1 MKIKNLASL
10 AIASCIIAFNSVYA
24 YTLNEKFST
33 NHYAVYEVILGKDEV
48 YGDELK
54 NIIAKDASSKNKFQ
68 TTSVIFPYQSPG
80 LNSTI
85 KESVLG
91 IITTENYDSKKS
103 PKILFDDNAKNATY
117 AGIYLTF
124 KQLAK
129 IADNKT
135 LNTLIEE
142 LVQLPLLITDVPVSL
157 VSKNYRDDL
166 YYTAVDRAV
175 LLDFAPIDSLFY
187 TQNKLASL
195 KDNKCKITILAM
207 TDRTV
212 LRVPYFISAH
222 GALNDIKCN

>member
-1 MKIKNLASL
+1 MNYQNIDPRNIENGDGIRCVLWVSGCAHNCKG
-10 AIASCIIAFNSVYA
+10 CFNP
-24 YTLNEKFST
+24 
-33 NHYAVYEVILGKDEV
+33 
-48 YGDELK
+48 
-54 NIIAKDASSKNKFQ
+54 Q
-68 TTSVIFPYQSPG
+68 THDPKS
-80 LNSTI
+80 
-85 KESVLG
+85 G
-91 IITTENYDSKKS
+91 IE
-103 PKILFDDNAKNATY
+103 FDDNAKNATY

-222 GALNDIKCN
+222 GAVNDIKCK